1 MSWTDFPSSH
11 TRKPFISLFPD
22 DWPKIASLNRGQ
34 RGTLLTAIFA
44 NQGVCEM
51 PEMDQATECIFE
63 MVKRKN
69 SSSCSRDERV
79 REQTRE
85 RVRRFRARK
94 KAAAAGTSEAMEEAH
109 HADGV

>member
-1 MSWTDFPSSH
+1 MVDTTAFLIFTAHWPG
-11 TRKPFISLFPD
+11 ISL
-22 DWPKIASLNRGQ
+22 LTMEQ

-51 PEMDQATECIFE
+51 PEMDQATACIFE

-94 KAAAAGTSEAMEEAH
+94 KAAAAGTSETMEEAH

>member
-1 MSWTDFPSSH
+1 MSYEH
-11 TRKPFISLFPD
+11 GRFIMYTESWSGIQIL
-22 DWPKIASLNRGQ
+22 SREQ
-34 RGTLLTAIFA
+34 RGDLLTALMAFNGA
-44 NQGVCEM
+44 DDCEM

-79 REQTRE
+79 REQARE

-94 KAAAAGTSEAMEEAH
+94 KAAAAGTSETMEEAH